1 MRKRLTALAGI
12 LIASISL
19 LAVASVRPA
28 TSTLHC
34 GTYLGKGNHVLVI
47 LRVLT
52 GKRKAIL
59 GAIDNSWQK
68 MVTIGAITS
77 SDYIAMIHQAVSL
90 RYGLPSILQKRAHG
104 VWWLTTPVK
113 NVPGQQ
119 CTHILRVTDD
129 QIQLIGN
136 RPAGA
141 CAQLHNANWN
151 FATGSGYVLRLQSE
165 HKSHA

>member
-1 MRKRLTALAGI
+1 MRKRLTTFSGI
-12 LIASISL
+12 LITSISL

-34 GTYLGKGNHVLVI
+34 GTYLGKGEHVLVI

-68 MVTIGAITS
+68 MVAIGAITS
-77 SDYIAMIHQAVSL
+77 SDYHAMIRQAVSL
-90 RYGLPSILQKRAHG
+90 RYGLPSILQRHAPD

-113 NVPGQQ
+113 NDPGQQ

-129 QIQLIGN
+129 QIQLVGN
-136 RPAGA
+136 HPAEA
-141 CAQLHNANWN
+141 CAQLHNSNWN